1 MFSIVIATHGTYAA
15 GIKSAM
21 EVIMGER
28 PNVHTVCCYTV
39 SQPAEE
45 LLHKTLNRIP
55 EEDVL
60 VICTDLFGGSVNQK
74 VLGELARENVHI
86 ISGVNLP
93 VLLELAVLEQEEV
106 TADTLREIVANARQE
121 LCYAADRLAVDVKDD
136 FDEL

>member
-1 MFSIVIATHGTYAA
+1 MFSIIIATHGTYAA

-28 PNVHTVCCYTV
+28 PNVHAVCCYT
-39 SQPAEE
+39 SDQPAEE
-45 LLHKTLNRIP
+45 LLRAALSHIP

-60 VICTDLFGGSVNQK
+60 VVCTDLFGGSVNQK
-74 VLGELARENVHI
+74 VLGEFVRENTHI

-93 VLLELAVLEQEEV
+93 ALLELAVLEPEEV
-106 TADTLREIVANARQE
+106 TADTLRKIITNARQE